1 MTVKKRPT
9 AAQKKIAQLE
19 RDLMLAN
26 SRLQYHIKVIKNCW
40 WVLTDC
46 EMEGLDSKIYITV
59 AHGILSDIACAALQE
74 EEDAKN

>member
-1 MTVKKRPT
+1 MTTKKRPT

-19 RDLMLAN
+19 KDLMIAN

-40 WVLTDC
+40 WVLTDL
-46 EMEGLDSKIYITV
+46 EYEGLDPKIYVPV